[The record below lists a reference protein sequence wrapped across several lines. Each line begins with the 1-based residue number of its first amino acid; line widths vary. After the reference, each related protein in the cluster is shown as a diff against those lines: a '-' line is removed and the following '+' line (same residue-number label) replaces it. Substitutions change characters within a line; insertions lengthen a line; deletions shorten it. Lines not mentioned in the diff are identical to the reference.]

1 LKQVVVAYQ
10 NRVVMRETLD
20 GALFQLFGGD
30 GSGPITPT
38 SDAATADSPAATA
51 STRGAVDSGIAS
63 LITEARRLY
72 EAALQAQRDGDWAR
86 YGEEIK
92 QLGVILDRIA
102 AGGSN

>member
-1 LKQVVVAYQ
+1 
-10 NRVVMRETLD
+10 
-20 GALFQLFGGD
+20 
-30 GSGPITPT
+30 
-38 SDAATADSPAATA
+38 
-51 STRGAVDSGIAS
+51 
-63 LITEARRLY
+63 LY